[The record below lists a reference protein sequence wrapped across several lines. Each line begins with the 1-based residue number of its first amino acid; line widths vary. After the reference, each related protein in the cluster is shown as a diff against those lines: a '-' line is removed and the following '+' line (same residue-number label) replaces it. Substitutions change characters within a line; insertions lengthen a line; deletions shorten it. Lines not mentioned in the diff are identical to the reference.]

1 MNTKCAICSNEIS
14 NIHNIYRGFDCS
26 FCSTYC
32 RTKMWTKI
40 YQEDSNFNNPDLWS
54 NKSNKF
60 KKLVKWDENIPKKN
74 TKQTNISETNISETN
89 ISETEISKISADSV
103 INYNISDHI
112 PNDKY
117 YNCNYSIYDMLPIKY
132 FTNYLLETVESS
144 YNLLSIKIFS
154 TNII

>member
-1 MNTKCAICSNEIS
+1 MNTKCVICNTEICNTHS
-14 NIHNIYRGFDCS
+14 IYRGFDCS

-32 RTKMWTKI
+32 RTKMCTQI
-40 YQEDSNFNNPDLWS
+40 YQVDSSFNNPNLWP

-60 KKLVKWDENIPKKN
+60 KKLIKWDEKIPKKN
-74 TKQTNISETNISETN
+74 TKQTNISETI
-89 ISETEISKISADSV
+89 IYKKSADSV

-117 YNCNYSIYDMLPIKY
+117 YNCNYSIYDILPIKY
-132 FTNYLLETVESS
+132 LTNYLLETVESS
-144 YNLLSIKIFS
+144 YNLFSIKIFS

>member
-14 NIHNIYRGFDCS
+14 NSHNIYRGFDCS

-32 RTKMWTKI
+32 RTKMWAEI
-40 YQEDSNFNNPDLWS
+40 YQEDSSFNNPDLWS

-60 KKLVKWDENIPKKN
+60 KKLVKLDKNITKKIQN
-74 TKQTNISETNISETN
+74 KQ
-89 ISETEISKISADSV
+89 ISAKQMSAKQ
-103 INYNISDHI
+103 ISDHI

>member
-14 NIHNIYRGFDCS
+14 NSHNIYRGFDCS

-32 RTKMWTKI
+32 RTKMWAEI
-40 YQEDSNFNNPDLWS
+40 YQEDSSFNNPDLWS

-60 KKLVKWDENIPKKN
+60 KKLVKWDKNITKKIQN
-74 TKQTNISETNISETN
+74 KQ
-89 ISETEISKISADSV
+89 ISAKQ
-103 INYNISDHI
+103 ISDHI